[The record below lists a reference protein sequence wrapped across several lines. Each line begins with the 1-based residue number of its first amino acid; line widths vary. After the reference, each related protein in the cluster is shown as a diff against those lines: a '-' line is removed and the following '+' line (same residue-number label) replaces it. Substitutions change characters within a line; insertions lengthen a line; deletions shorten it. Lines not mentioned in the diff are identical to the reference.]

1 VTYSVPAQAI
11 NHELEEKRSRF
22 ITFIEPVASRA
33 DAMSFLAQLR
43 LRFPDASHHCW
54 AFVLGNPYSPSEM
67 ACSDDGEPS
76 GSAGKPMLQILQ
88 YREVGDVMAVVV
100 RYFGGTKL
108 GVGGLVRAYGAA
120 VQQAIEKTPLLKQ
133 VAKVSVN
140 LKFDYAFEANI
151 RHLLRESEGEIIS
164 CDYTECVTMQ
174 CLLEE
179 KVLSDLRDS
188 INNLT
193 QGKAVIRG
201 DFEK

>member
-22 ITFIEPVASRA
+22 ITFIEPVASRT

-54 AFVLGNPYSPSEM
+54 AFVIGNPHSPSEM

-88 YREVGDVMAVVV
+88 YRQVGDVMAVVV

-120 VQQAIEKTPLLKQ
+120 VQQAIEKTTLLKQ
-133 VAKVSVN
+133 IVKVPLS
-140 LKFDYAFEANI
+140 LKFDYAFEANV
-151 RHLLRESEGEIIS
+151 RHLLSESESEIIS
-164 CDYTECVTMQ
+164 CEYTECVTMQ
-174 CLLEE
+174 CLFEE
-179 KVLSDLRDS
+179 KVLSSLRES

-193 QGKAVIRG
+193 QGKAVIRSDLG
-201 DFEK
+201 E

>member
-22 ITFIEPVASRA
+22 ITFIEPVASRT

-54 AFVLGNPYSPSEM
+54 AFVIGNPHSPSEM

-88 YREVGDVMAVVV
+88 YRQVGDVMAVVV

-120 VQQAIEKTPLLKQ
+120 VQQAIEKTTLLKQ
-133 VAKVSVN
+133 IAKVPLS

-151 RHLLRESEGEIIS
+151 RHLLSESESEIIS
-164 CDYTECVTMQ
+164 CEYTECVTMQ
-174 CLLEE
+174 CLFEE
-179 KVLSDLRDS
+179 EVLSGLRDS

-193 QGKAVIRG
+193 QGKAVIRS
-201 DFEK
+201 DPAR

>member
-1 VTYSVPAQAI
+1 MTYSVPAQAI

-22 ITFIEPVASRA
+22 ITFIEPIASRA
-33 DAMSFLAQLR
+33 DAMSFLARLR

-54 AFVLGNPYSPSEM
+54 AFVIGNPYSPSEM

-88 YREVGDVMAVVV
+88 YRQVGDVMAVVV

-120 VQQAIEKTPLLKQ
+120 VQQAIEKTTLIEQ
-133 VAKVSVN
+133 IAKVPLG

-151 RHLLRESEGEIIS
+151 RHLLSENDSEIVA
-164 CDYTECVTMQ
+164 CEYTECVTMQ

-179 KVLSDLRDS
+179 KVLSGLCDS

-193 QGKAVIRG
+193 QGKAVIRSG
-201 DFEK
+201 LEK

>member
-1 VTYSVPAQAI
+1 MAYSVPAQAVS
-11 NHELEEKRSRF
+11 HELEEKRSRF
-22 ITFIEPVASRA
+22 ITYIEPVTSRV
-33 DAMSFLAQLR
+33 DAMNFLAQLR

-54 AFVLGNPYSPSEM
+54 AFVIGNPYSPSEM

-120 VQQAIEKTPLLKQ
+120 VQQAIEKTSLVAQIAKIPL
-133 VAKVSVN
+133 S

-151 RHLLRESEGEIIS
+151 RHLLSECGSEITA
-164 CDYTECVTMQ
+164 CDYTDRVTMK

-179 KVLSDLRDS
+179 KALSGLCDS

-193 QGKAVIRG
+193 QGRVLIHEG
-201 DFEK
+201 LEE